1 MEALEEEVVGVL
13 AGYTA
18 VGEVAAELARWPSE
32 SQRIVAAAAAVVVV
46 VVVAAV
52 VHGVGRRME
61 DQAVAVWGP
70 PEAAASDTSV

>member
-32 SQRIVAAAAAVVVV
+32 SQRIIAAAAAAVVVV
-46 VVVAAV
+46 AAV
-52 VHGVGRRME
+52 VHEVGRRME
-61 DQAVAVWGP
+61 DQAVAV
-70 PEAAASDTSV
+70 